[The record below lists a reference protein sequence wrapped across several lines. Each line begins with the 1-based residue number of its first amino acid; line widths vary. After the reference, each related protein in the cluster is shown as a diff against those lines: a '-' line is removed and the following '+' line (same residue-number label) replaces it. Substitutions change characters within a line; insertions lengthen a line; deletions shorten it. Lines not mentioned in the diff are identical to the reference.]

1 MKLVMSSVMMIKM
14 GSISCLDFCTGV
26 VVLRNNRSGMTLSDS
41 TQLDYRRRSK
51 KKKKFES
58 KLFEWTFVPVLFF
71 FLFSFD
77 FDVVDNEQKEQSGR
91 THVSKQE

>member
-58 KLFEWTFVPVLFF
+58 KLFEWTFVPVLSFFF
-71 FLFSFD
+71 FLSTLTLWTM
-77 FDVVDNEQKEQSGR
+77 NKKNRLGGPM
-91 THVSKQE
+91 